1 MASVPTQV
9 RRLEVSAY
17 QSIMKALAVTG
28 LTWERE
34 DLIAK
39 LRIELNVSNE
49 DHMKVRENVGGDENV
64 KRLRDAFVQY
74 KLTPPEPPA
83 AKRQKTQKKQQQ
95 YYQQQYPG
103 DEDDDEDGYAP
114 PQQQYRQARPPKE
127 PKPPSARMQKQLEKA
142 AVLAK
147 NLDALG
153 VNEYICRRVKR
164 FWPAEGG
171 WFDCIVTDYKEETK
185 EHCLTYDINTENESF
200 EWVKIEELDD
210 REFQVV
216 DAPPVDIT
224 TGAFKLRSRP
234 EPPKLPKQVQQA
246 MQQGAPAATLAK
258 QAEKASGVETVNAI
272 KDNLDIEEAALAAK
286 LAALDE
292 DSDDD
297 SDDSDDEGEK
307 KKKEEEEAK
316 DGEAGGDDAS
326 IDAIVGKE
334 EAPAG
339 EGEKNVVDA
348 DANADAGA
356 DAGAAAAP
364 ELAAPEVVEPTAED
378 AEKEEI

>member
-1 MASVPTQV
+1 MASIPTQV

-28 LTWERE
+28 LTWDRE

-64 KRLRDAFVQY
+64 KQLRDAYAQY
-74 KLTPPEPPA
+74 KLNPPDPPA
-83 AKRQKTQKKQQQ
+83 PKRQRVQQQ
-95 YYQQQYPG
+95 YQQPMG
-103 DEDDDEDGYAP
+103 DDEHGEHGGGYAP
-114 PQQQYRQARPPKE
+114 PQQQYRQPKPPKE
-127 PKPPSARMQKQLEKA
+127 PKPPSARMVKQMEKA

-200 EWVKIEELDD
+200 EWVVIEELND

-224 TGAFKLRSRP
+224 SGAFKLRSKP
-234 EPPKLPKQVQQA
+234 EPPKLPRQVQQ
-246 MQQGAPAATLAK
+246 GAQPAALVK
-258 QAEKASGVETVNAI
+258 QAAKATGVETVNAI
-272 KDNLDIEEAALAAK
+272 KDNLEIEEAALAAK

-297 SDDSDDEGEK
+297 SDDEKDE
-307 KKKEEEEAK
+307 KKEEETKE
-316 DGEAGGDDAS
+316 GEAA
-326 IDAIVGKE
+326 A
-334 EAPAG
+334 APAEDVAG
-339 EGEKNVVDA
+339 EGEKKEGDG
-348 DANADAGA
+348 DAGTPA
-356 DAGAAAAP
+356 AAAAAAP
-364 ELAAPEVVEPTAED
+364 EDPAAGD
-378 AEKEEI
+378 GEKEEI

>member
-1 MASVPTQV
+1 MASITTQV

-17 QSIMKALAVTG
+17 QAIMKALAVTG

-64 KRLRDAFVQY
+64 KRLRDAYAQY
-74 KLTPPEPPA
+74 KLNPPEPPA
-83 AKRQKTQKKQQQ
+83 PKRQKTQQQ
-95 YYQQQYPG
+95 YHPQHRQGGEEG
-103 DEDDDEDGYAP
+103 DDGEGYYAP
-114 PQQQYRQARPPKE
+114 PPPQQYRQPKPPKE
-127 PKPPSARMQKQLEKA
+127 PKPPSARTLKQMEKA

-200 EWVKIEELDD
+200 EWVKIEELND

-234 EPPKLPKQVQQA
+234 EPPKLPKQVQQ
-246 MQQGAPAATLAK
+246 GAPAASLVK
-258 QAEKASGVETVNAI
+258 QAAKASGVETVNAI
-272 KDNLDIEEAALAAK
+272 KDNLEIEEATLAAK

-292 DSDDD
+292 DSDSDDD
-297 SDDSDDEGEK
+297 SDDDKEKETTNEDEKKEGEADAGVAG
-307 KKKEEEEAK
+307 EE
-316 DGEAGGDDAS
+316 
-326 IDAIVGKE
+326 
-334 EAPAG
+334 PAG
-339 EGEKNVVDA
+339 EGEKKEGDGDA
-348 DANADAGA
+348 AIDP
-356 DAGAAAAP
+356 AAAP
-364 ELAAPEVVEPTAED
+364 EEPAAATVE